1 MIKFVVSKLKRRKK
15 NIVDEIWN
23 KILACCIGQVLQQ
36 LKDKALKRA
45 ELREDEIMNLIEE
58 RAVARKNKMFSR
70 GDEIRSELA
79 AKGIA
84 LMDVGKE
91 TVWRPCVPLPRE
103 SPQPAAK
110 EQPQTIAKGQPQL
123 TASKEQPP
131 AAGEE
136 QPEAAANEQQKVPR
150 TSV

>member
-1 MIKFVVSKLKRRKK
+1 M
-15 NIVDEIWN
+15 
-23 KILACCIGQVLQQ
+23 ACCIGQVLQQ
-36 LKDKALKRA
+36 LKDKALTRA

-91 TVWRPCVPLPRE
+91 TVWRPCVPLPQE
-103 SPQPAAK
+103 SPQPATK
-110 EQPQTIAKGQPQL
+110 EQPQTTPSKVQPL
-123 TASKEQPP
+123 
-131 AAGEE
+131 AAGEKQPEAAVKE
-136 QPEAAANEQQKVPR
+136 QPEAAANEQQKVPP
-150 TSV
+150 TSA